1 MKICLA
7 SIHPRRLSGQIESL
21 VALARELERLGHAAS
36 IVSAF
41 DDDLLFRR
49 HGALPEKDG
58 DAGSLAGKFG
68 RLARTAGRV
77 AIVGRGADLIHLNLP
92 TPAFSWFGDLVQARA
107 GVPVVVGYEAHLADA
122 RQLVLG
128 GYLLHDPKFYLPRI
142 LVNNGLWGRLSLFR
156 CQRYLVASRWQL
168 TEMRALGVDD
178 ARLVNLPNL
187 IDQAKF
193 NAEPPLADSVSRPLA
208 DSSSPLPPDSPSR
221 PRVGWIGH
229 YHHVKGVD
237 VLLDAFARIVRRR
250 PEARLIL
257 AWSGIGDRRSVESR
271 IESLGLG
278 EWVIRLGRVNVSE
291 FFSDLDLLALPYR
304 LTIGQ
309 NAYPN
314 LVLEAMKVGVPLV
327 TTDLPL
333 LRELAADGR
342 AALLATP
349 GDPTSLAETI
359 GRLLDQPNLAAAL
372 VAEQR
377 TLMDGILDSTALAKR
392 YVALYEEVLAE
403 QARVLQPAR
412 RSS

>member
-1 MKICLA
+1 
-7 SIHPRRLSGQIESL
+7 
-21 VALARELERLGHAAS
+21 LARELERLGHAAS

-77 AIVGRGADLIHLNLP
+77 ATVGRGADLIHLNLP

-178 ARLVNLPNL
+178 VRLVNLPNL
-187 IDQAKF
+187 IDGAKL
-193 NAEPPLADSVSRPLA
+193 NADSPLADSP
-208 DSSSPLPPDSPSR
+208 SPSLPDSLSR

-237 VLLDAFARIVRRR
+237 VLLDAFARIVGRR

-257 AWSGIGDRRSVESR
+257 AWSGIGDRRAVESR
-271 IESLGLG
+271 IESLGLS
-278 EWVIRLGRVNVSE
+278 ERVIRLGRVNVAE

-349 GDPTSLAETI
+349 GHPTSLAETI

-377 TLMDGILDSTALAKR
+377 TLMDGSLDSTALAKR